1 MILWQLLFNLRRRSM
16 FFFLRQNDTYMY
28 VPLSKE
34 LFFKFTSDFPLT
46 SSNKLP
52 KMQSPLSRTF
62 FSCYID
68 ICIISQ
74 AIKNNYRYYF

>member
-1 MILWQLLFNLRRRSM
+1 M

-34 LFFKFTSDFPLT
+34 LFFFKFKSDFPLT

-52 KMQSPLSRTF
+52 KMQSSLSRTF
-62 FSCYID
+62 FSCYIN

-74 AIKNNYRYYF
+74 AIKNN

>member
-1 MILWQLLFNLRRRSM
+1 MILWQLLFNFDVDRCFSFCVEMIHTCMFLYLRS
-16 FFFLRQNDTYMY
+16 F
-28 VPLSKE
+28 
-34 LFFKFTSDFPLT
+34 FFKFTSDFPLT

-52 KMQSPLSRTF
+52 KMQSPLSRTS

-74 AIKNNYRYYF
+74 AIENN

>member
-1 MILWQLLFNLRRRSM
+1 MYSRRQELQVSRDRSENRSERTGADAGSM

-34 LFFKFTSDFPLT
+34 LFFKFTSYFPST
-46 SSNKLP
+46 SFNKLP

-62 FSCYID
+62 VI
-68 ICIISQ
+68 
-74 AIKNNYRYYF
+74 

>member
-1 MILWQLLFNLRRRSM
+1 MILWQLLFNLRLRSM

-34 LFFKFTSDFPLT
+34 LFFKFTSYFPST
-46 SSNKLP
+46 SFNKLP

-62 FSCYID
+62 VI
-68 ICIISQ
+68 
-74 AIKNNYRYYF
+74 

>member
-34 LFFKFTSDFPLT
+34 LF
-46 SSNKLP
+46 SSP
-52 KMQSPLSRTF
+52 EPSG
-62 FSCYID
+62 
-68 ICIISQ
+68 SQ
-74 AIKNNYRYYF
+74 GELIGWP